1 MIDIWFL
8 LLLILIVLT
17 IIFHTAIAFLL
28 GPYNQPFM
36 KMDGGTGQVIILY
49 NSDVISGLNSK
60 TNRQWKK

>member
-36 KMDGGTGQVIILY
+36 KMDGTTDQVEPWTVLGRRALHYMRKDSLEI
-49 NSDVISGLNSK
+49 
-60 TNRQWKK
+60 

>member
-1 MIDIWFL
+1 VDIFTQIFKQGAPKTSYYKMIDIWFL

-36 KMDGGTGQVIILY
+36 KMDGGNGQVIIL
-49 NSDVISGLNSK
+49 
-60 TNRQWKK
+60 